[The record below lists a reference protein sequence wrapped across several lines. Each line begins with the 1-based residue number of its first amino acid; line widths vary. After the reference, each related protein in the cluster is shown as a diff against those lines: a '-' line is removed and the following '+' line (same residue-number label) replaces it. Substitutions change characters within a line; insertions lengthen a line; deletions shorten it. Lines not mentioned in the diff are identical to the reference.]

1 MKWTINKAASEFRCS
16 RETLTRGLRANGHE
30 VAKGN
35 AFTTLQIHSALAGD
49 LKFERVRRERA
60 QADKLEM
67 QNKIRDGQLV
77 ELPVAER
84 ELYFNLWLP
93 IKQQLD
99 LMPEQLA
106 ALCNPE
112 SPETARLVIF
122 THVEQIKSQM
132 RNPKSNKP

>member
-1 MKWTINKAASEFRCS
+1 
-16 RETLTRGLRANGHE
+16 
-30 VAKGN
+30 
-35 AFTTLQIHSALAGD
+35 
-49 LKFERVRRERA
+49 
-60 QADKLEM
+60 
-67 QNKIRDGQLV
+67 
-77 ELPVAER
+77 
-84 ELYFNLWLP
+84 LP